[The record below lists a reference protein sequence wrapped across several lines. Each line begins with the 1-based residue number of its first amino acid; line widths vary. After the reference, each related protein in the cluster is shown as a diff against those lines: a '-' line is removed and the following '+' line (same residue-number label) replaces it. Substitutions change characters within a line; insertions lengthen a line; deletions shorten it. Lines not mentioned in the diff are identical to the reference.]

1 MRKRVGI
8 FGLIARVQRKPIVFV
23 FHDVTDADWFEN
35 AVDEIS
41 LIREVLPLEEVV
53 SKRQNGTCA
62 LTFDDGLRS
71 VSDVV
76 HPVLRNNKL
85 PYTVFLCTDVLT
97 GGPVP
102 WFMRIDHLAAAID
115 IEPLR
120 TEWRFRRECVQ
131 TRYELTVAL
140 KEVPLDSILSGLARL
155 EQAYGIDCPTADAL
169 FLSPEQLRRLAAE
182 NVSFGSHTRRHP
194 ILSKLSASEQRNEIE
209 TSRDDVEKL
218 TGTRPSQFAYPN
230 GSALDFDR
238 GTMSILRDSG
248 YTHAYTT
255 IQRHLSSKN
264 EPFALPRIGLDAGD
278 LLIRRAAKQ
287 LTPWLSR
294 NHAVE
299 RRIRACVNG
308 GLNSASGKRECQ

>member
-1 MRKRVGI
+1 MEKRMDI
-8 FGLIARVQRKPIVFV
+8 FRWAARMQRKPIVFV
-23 FHDVTDADWFEN
+23 FHDVTDRDWFEN
-35 AVDEIS
+35 CIREIS

-53 SKRQNGTCA
+53 SRRENGTCA

-76 HPVLRNNKL
+76 HRVLRDHKL
-85 PYTVFLCTDVLT
+85 PYTVFICTDVLT

-120 TEWRFRRECVQ
+120 TEWRLRRECVK
-131 TRYELTVAL
+131 TKYELTVAL

-155 EQAYGIDCPTADAL
+155 EQAHGIGCPTADAL
-169 FLSPEQLRRLAAE
+169 FMSPEQVRRLAAE

-194 ILSKLSASEQRNEIE
+194 ILSKLSASDQRHEIE
-209 TSRDDVEKL
+209 TSRDDIEKL
-218 TGTRPSQFAYPN
+218 AGIRPSQFAYPN
-230 GSALDFDR
+230 GSRLDFDQ
-238 GTMSILRDSG
+238 TTVSILRDSG
-248 YTHAYTT
+248 FTHAYTT
-255 IQRHLSSKN
+255 IQRHLSSNN

-278 LLIRRAAKQ
+278 LLVRRAAKQ

-299 RRIRACVNG
+299 RRIRACVK
-308 GLNSASGKRECQ
+308 AA